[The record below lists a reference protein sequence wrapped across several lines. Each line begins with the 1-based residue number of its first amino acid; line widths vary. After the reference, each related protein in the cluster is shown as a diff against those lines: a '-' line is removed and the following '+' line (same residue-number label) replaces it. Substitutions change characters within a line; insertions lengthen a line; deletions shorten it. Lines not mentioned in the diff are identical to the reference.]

1 MTLASGATG
10 PGCNSRNCPCSANTA
25 PFPRS
30 CRINS
35 TGRTQPRP
43 RRFLILAQCRRHA
56 VLINGIAEA
65 STNAD
70 LQPAH
75 VGRKRHG
82 GLCIRAFFSKAYV
95 HAASASAAWSSGMI
109 LASGAR
115 GPGFNSRSSPLA
127 FIIRAAIS
135 STTWQALPARRDY
148 NLQTSGDKRWLQALA
163 QAPHV

>member
-82 GLCIRAFFSKAYV
+82 SLCIRAFFSKAYV

-115 GPGFNSRSSPLA
+115 GPGFNSQNSPCCRNCDDSAVCLAKQNDYLMFAILFSAPGERSV
-127 FIIRAAIS
+127 F
-135 STTWQALPARRDY
+135 
-148 NLQTSGDKRWLQALA
+148 
-163 QAPHV
+163 

>member
-10 PGCNSRNCPCSANTA
+10 PGCNSRNCPCSANTI

-30 CRINS
+30 CHIIS

-82 GLCIRAFFSKAYV
+82 SLCIRAFFSKAYV

-115 GPGFNSRSSPLA
+115 GPGFNSRSSP
-127 FIIRAAIS
+127 FGKQRPVGP
-135 STTWQALPARRDY
+135 TTQPVARIATGCRFPLGRSPHKNCKND
-148 NLQTSGDKRWLQALA
+148 LDDQT
-163 QAPHV
+163 